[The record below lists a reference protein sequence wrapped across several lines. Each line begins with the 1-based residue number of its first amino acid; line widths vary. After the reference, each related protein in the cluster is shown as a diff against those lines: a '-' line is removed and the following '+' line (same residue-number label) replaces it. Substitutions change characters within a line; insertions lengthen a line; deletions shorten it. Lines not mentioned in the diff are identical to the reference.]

1 MTSPGLEDPLS
12 VAYIP
17 FVSFISAIAYV
28 LKQKANGIF
37 FLKATCQLFL
47 FNCQSVKSDTS
58 KPYFHILKVNT
69 IFLLQMKLKSKNL
82 SNHPKIVQKS
92 GQAYCLGHE
101 CIVHYSLCPSAF

>member
-37 FLKATCQLFL
+37 FLKATFPLVSQDSVLSSENNNL
-47 FNCQSVKSDTS
+47 LSGTQS
-58 KPYFHILKVNT
+58 
-69 IFLLQMKLKSKNL
+69 
-82 SNHPKIVQKS
+82 IVQKH
-92 GQAYCLGHE
+92 L
-101 CIVHYSLCPSAF
+101 FT